1 MKRLFAVFILGL
13 FLVLGFV
20 GTAFPQNLTDIEAE
34 RLIKEERVLQ
44 MQGSDNRTVSEYY
57 SSCQDSLKSMIEGL
71 RKNRRDI
78 IDDFGDPWIS
88 KNPDT
93 ITFGETIVTTD
104 EGYAGLGCY
113 NEYDTLG
120 GVVYAEM
127 PTYGRGYFV
136 LIPGTIID
144 ENYFFQTSGNNATG
158 FYAHKSH
165 STGELSNFC
174 PLTGVKISGPKEEA
188 SAIDFPDGDV
198 APLGNPDGIVNIGDA
213 VLCLRF
219 ALGLEPGHPTAVE
232 LIHGDV
238 APLGQDGFPNPDGKI
253 DVADA
258 LVILRKALGLVD
270 WTKPLLSEWNA
281 STDFGD
287 LKFTVNP
294 DGTAVTE
301 VSYVFSSWTCGS
313 ATRSGTIKV
322 TNASGW
328 PITDRQFTIE
338 NDLNPDPSISEMMTI
353 SGTFDQSGNK
363 ASGTWEADLD
373 DAVCSGTWQA
383 SPI

>member
-88 KNPDT
+88 KNPDDLKPLIGEKWEFTYTIISDFTDT

-165 STGELSNFC
+165 STGELSNFYR
-174 PLTGVKISGPKEEA
+174 L
-188 SAIDFPDGDV
+188 
-198 APLGNPDGIVNIGDA
+198 
-213 VLCLRF
+213 
-219 ALGLEPGHPTAVE
+219 ALL
-232 LIHGDV
+232 
-238 APLGQDGFPNPDGKI
+238 
-253 DVADA
+253 
-258 LVILRKALGLVD
+258 
-270 WTKPLLSEWNA
+270 
-281 STDFGD
+281 
-287 LKFTVNP
+287 
-294 DGTAVTE
+294 
-301 VSYVFSSWTCGS
+301 
-313 ATRSGTIKV
+313 
-322 TNASGW
+322 
-328 PITDRQFTIE
+328 
-338 NDLNPDPSISEMMTI
+338 
-353 SGTFDQSGNK
+353 
-363 ASGTWEADLD
+363 
-373 DAVCSGTWQA
+373 
-383 SPI
+383 